1 MHFADLG
8 ASKAI
13 RVKAPQPSEVPGLR
27 SARTGV
33 AALFTKSPLPSL
45 QPSRAGLIAFWDDDA
60 ALDRFLQGHPT
71 ADALSGGWRVRLE
84 PLRAHGAWPGL
95 DVDVPKSRKTEHS
108 GLSAVMTLGR
118 TKWTRIPV
126 FLRTSAGAEAA
137 AVDAPGKV
145 WATALAKPPF
155 FATCS
160 VWESTDALMRYAYG
174 GRGSPHD
181 DAVGADRAKPFH
193 HESAFIRF
201 RPYDFQGALTGKNP
215 VQNTN

>member
-1 MHFADLG
+1 MRRSVGCVIASMHFADLG
-8 ASKAI
+8 AASKAI
-13 RVKAPQPSEVPGLR
+13 RLKAPQPSEVPGLR

-45 QPSRAGLIAFWDDDA
+45 QPSRAGPDRVLGRRCRARPIPSRAPDRRCTIGWVASTAGTA
-60 ALDRFLQGHPT
+60 AAP
-71 ADALSGGWRVRLE
+71 
-84 PLRAHGAWPGL
+84 HGAWPGL
-95 DVDVPKSRKTEHS
+95 DVDVPKSRNTEHS

-174 GRGSPHD
+174 GRGSASRRRSRRRSSQTLPPR
-181 DAVGADRAKPFH
+181 VG
-193 HESAFIRF
+193 I
-201 RPYDFQGALTGKNP
+201 YP
-215 VQNTN
+215 VSSI